1 MPTYRYN
8 GEGTIHEFDIN
19 GHMQALVN
27 GDTLQTYKFLSGANW
42 TETAATP
49 VYNPVLFD
57 TTVTATTGGTSLTL
71 DPVLC
76 KSFTILDISATITE
90 IFIEADTNT
99 PALFKNLSVSLGYVP
114 KYDNSDG
121 KVRKLIVKGS
131 GTCRI
136 VGYRA

>member
-1 MPTYRYN
+1 MPTYTNTPTETKIVLDTNNVLQHVPPN
-8 GEGTIHEFDIN
+8 GSI
-19 GHMQALVN
+19 
-27 GDTLQTYKFLSGANW
+27 QTYSFLGTGW

-57 TTVTATTGGTSLTL
+57 TTVTATAEGTAFTL